1 MIELL
6 AGLGINWKSSICCS
20 STSRAFPDTGFGWQ
34 NEFYIYQIPSKD
46 FAWKNQEIDLSFIVN
61 ICFEFGNTPTGAI
74 GIDDI
79 GLSKSW
85 DFGSSAQNIDAQTQ
99 RHTFSYYPNPAT
111 DFVMINAEFEEYEIL
126 DLKGRVIVTGGSTNQ
141 INLSSISTGV
151 YLLRIV
157 DGFINHL
164 VNFL

>member
-6 AGLGINWKSSICCS
+6 AGLGLNWKSSICCS

-34 NEFYIYQIPSKD
+34 NEFYIYKIPSKD
-46 FAWKNQEIDLSFIVN
+46 IAWKNQEIDLSSIVN

-79 GLSKSW
+79 GLFKSW
-85 DFGSSAQNIDAQTQ
+85 DFGSSAQTIDAQTQ

-111 DFVMINAEFEEYEIL
+111 DFVMINAEF
-126 DLKGRVIVTGGSTNQ
+126 D
-141 INLSSISTGV
+141 
-151 YLLRIV
+151 
-157 DGFINHL
+157 
-164 VNFL
+164 